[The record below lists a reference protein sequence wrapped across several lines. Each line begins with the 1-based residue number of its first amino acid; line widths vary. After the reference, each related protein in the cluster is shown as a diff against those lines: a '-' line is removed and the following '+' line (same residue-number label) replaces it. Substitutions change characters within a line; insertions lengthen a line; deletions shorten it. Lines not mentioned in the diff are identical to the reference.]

1 MSYRCLAPYDQPAVA
16 RDDRLRRIGLH
27 LARPQ
32 WHPETCAAGT
42 ALATGDDEHLP
53 DVGPVGWASR
63 TGGEDTEGGSR
74 AVRRIRRDLAVL
86 VASLAVFAGC
96 AVIVADGR
104 VGPAERAVFHAI
116 NGLPSW
122 LYRPMLVFQYLGV
135 LAVPLVVA
143 AGALAFRRWRLAV
156 ALVLVVPLKLA
167 AERVPKQ
174 LVQRERPGTTVPD
187 AILRGVPHGGLS
199 FVSGHAIITFAIAG
213 LLVLVLP
220 RRWGVVALV
229 LAACNAVARVYLGAH
244 NPLDVVGGA
253 AIGLIIAAVL
263 DMILDVAR
271 DRGGARLGSATRRG
285 WIGPPVGVSRGR
297 S

>member
-1 MSYRCLAPYDQPAVA
+1 M
-16 RDDRLRRIGLH
+16 
-27 LARPQ
+27 
-32 WHPETCAAGT
+32 AA
-42 ALATGDDEHLP
+42 GDDEHLP
-53 DVGPVGWASR
+53 DVGPVGLASR

-96 AVIVADGR
+96 AVVVADGR

-116 NGLPSW
+116 NGLPEW

-143 AGALAFRRWRLAV
+143 AGALAFRRWRLAA

-167 AERVPKQ
+167 AEKVPKQ

-220 RRWGVVALV
+220 RRWGIVAFV
-229 LAACNAVARVYLGAH
+229 LATLNAVARVYLGAH

-253 AIGLIIAAVL
+253 AVGLAIAAVL
-263 DMILDVAR
+263 DMVLDVAG
-271 DRGGARLGSATRRG
+271 DRGGRRG
-285 WIGPPVGVSRGR
+285 GLAAPAREDR
-297 S
+297 AA